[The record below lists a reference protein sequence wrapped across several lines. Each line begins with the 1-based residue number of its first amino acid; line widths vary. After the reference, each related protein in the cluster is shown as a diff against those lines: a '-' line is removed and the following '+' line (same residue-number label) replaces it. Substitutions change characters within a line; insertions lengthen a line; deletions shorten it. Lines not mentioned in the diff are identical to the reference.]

1 MSGVMTGLIVATF
14 VAVAAIVVWGVLVTW
29 RESLRRLAML
39 DGVMDRFP
47 DARRS
52 KSPWRYPRI
61 EATLDG
67 SPVRLDLIPDTM
79 VRKDVP
85 SMWGEIRWQRSHPAA
100 LYVTVD
106 PKGAEYLPDCDI
118 HQRRNLS
125 PPADWPPRTH
135 VCGDSSRAAD
145 LLARLD
151 DLDLT
156 AYPRLKQLAITRDEI
171 AVTIRCAKATRR
183 PRLLVPSNDF
193 TTQAVEPAVI
203 DQGLRLLADV
213 EQRLAGIG

>member
-1 MSGVMTGLIVATF
+1 MTALIVATF
-14 VAVAAIVVWGVLVTW
+14 VVVAAIIVWSVLVTR

-39 DGVMDRFP
+39 DGIMDRFP

-52 KSPWRYPRI
+52 RSPWRYPRI

-67 SPVRLDLIPDTM
+67 SPIRLDLIPDTM

-85 SMWGEIRWQRSHPAA
+85 SMWGEIRWQRPHSGT
-100 LYVTVD
+100 LYITVD

-118 HQRRNLS
+118 HQR
-125 PPADWPPRTH
+125 PPLPAPAHWPPRTH
-135 VCGDSSRAAD
+135 VCGEAPAAAE

-151 DLDLT
+151 DLDLAAFT
-156 AYPRLKQLAITRDEI
+156 NLKQLAITRDDI
-171 AVTIRCAKATRR
+171 AVTIRCARATRR

-193 TTQAVEPAVI
+193 TTHAVKPAMI
-203 DQGLRLLADV
+203 DQGVRLLEDV
-213 EQRLAGIG
+213 EQRLAGIT

>member
-1 MSGVMTGLIVATF
+1 MTGLIVATF
-14 VAVAAIVVWGVLVTW
+14 VAAALIIVWGVLVTR

-47 DARRS
+47 DAHRS
-52 KSPWRYPRI
+52 RSPWRYPRI
-61 EATLDG
+61 DATLDG
-67 SPVRLDLIPDTM
+67 SPIRLDLIPDTM

-118 HQRRNLS
+118 HQRPDL
-125 PPADWPPRTH
+125 PAPSHWPPRTH
-135 VCGDSSRAAD
+135 VCGDAPIAAD
-145 LLARLD
+145 LLDRLD
-151 DLDLT
+151 DLDL
-156 AYPRLKQLAITRDEI
+156 AAFPRLKQLAITRDDI

-193 TTQAVEPAVI
+193 TTHAVEPAVI
-203 DQGLRLLADV
+203 DQGVRLLEDV
-213 EQRLAGIG
+213 EQRLAGIT